1 MYGRAPVTALR
12 ADGPTPDDEPAA
24 LTDLLIVFSWP
35 PTSSARSHPARVAR
49 SLAAKLCRVGA
60 AAVGTPSSAHFSRP
74 ARSCCTPDLVST
86 VLTGLA
92 IRGAHVLVLSTDGD
106 AAAAELRGLG
116 LHRHVHGAALDVRN
130 LAEYLLDHRC
140 RRDRAVFVGHRER
153 DLATAARAG
162 YEIVGLCDF
171 ARPAKRLW

>member
-1 MYGRAPVTALR
+1 MYGRAPVTALQ
-12 ADGPTPDDEPAA
+12 ADRPTPDDEPAT
-24 LTDLLIVFSWP
+24 LTDLLLVFSWP
-35 PTSSARSHPARVAR
+35 PTSSARSYPARVAR
-49 SLAAKLCRVGA
+49 ALAAKL
-60 AAVGTPSSAHFSRP
+60 SSAHLSSP
-74 ARSCCTPDLVST
+74 AWTCCTPDLVSA

-92 IRGAHVLVLSTDGD
+92 SRGAHVLVVSTDGD

-162 YEIVGLCDF
+162 YEIVGLCDS
-171 ARPAKRLW
+171 AAGKALVATR